1 MTNLLKYDIVSIQKA
16 RGLINMKLELL
27 KNIRMELICKNLIGD
42 NFNVT
47 LFLPEGREMKGKI
60 EKVEEEIVFMK
71 LASASGQD
79 WGGIAPIENID
90 SIMYREL

>member
-1 MTNLLKYDIVSIQKA
+1 
-16 RGLINMKLELL
+16 MKFELL
-27 KNIRMELICKNLIGD
+27 IKMRMELICKNLIGD
-42 NFNVT
+42 NFDVT

-90 SIMYREL
+90 SIMYRTL